1 MEITLSIRNGTC
13 FSSINIKF
21 DAYIGERNRLISLC
35 RAMKKEPLAWL
46 ASAKSKRHPSFKG
59 CLLRFLYSGPGES
72 GGGGVGG
79 KGQKSQNAEY
89 AAQAGNVIP
98 SIRLATANTSC
109 G

>member
-1 MEITLSIRNGTC
+1 MEITLNIRNGSC
-13 FSSINIKF
+13 FSTINIKF
-21 DAYIGERNRLISLC
+21 AAYIGERNRLISLC
-35 RAMKKEPLAWL
+35 RATKKEPLASL
-46 ASAKSKRHPSFKG
+46 ASAKSKRHPTEEG

-89 AAQAGNVIP
+89 AAQAGNVKP
-98 SIRLATANTSC
+98 SIRLATANTSF